1 MFHFTFNKKEFM
13 RQSTNSILMI
23 RPNNF
28 GFNEETA
35 NDNHYQNKEF
45 FESNSNENAQKEFDN
60 MVKNLKQNGISVHV
74 FQDDDINYTPDSI
87 FPNNWISFHE
97 NGDIGLYPMYAKNRR
112 LERRKEVLEFL
123 EERGFGIEN
132 IVDYSG
138 AESEN
143 KFLEGTGS
151 MILDRENRI
160 AYCSISNRSNEDLFI
175 DFCEDFEFTP
185 VLFNSFQSVGDER
198 LPIYHTNVMMCVT
211 MSYVVICLD
220 AIDDKKQR
228 KNVCEFIKKSEKELI
243 NISENQVEKFAGNM
257 LELLNDKGES
267 VLVMSKSAENS
278 LSENQKNTIT
288 NYSKI
293 ISSDINT
300 IELCG
305 GGSARCMMAEI
316 FLPKK

>member
-23 RPNNF
+23 RPSNF

-112 LERRKEVLEFL
+112 LERRPEVLEFL
-123 EERGFGIEN
+123 EEEGFGIEN

-220 AIDDKKQR
+220 SIDDKKQR

>member
-28 GFNEETA
+28 GFNEETS

-45 FESNSNENAQKEFDN
+45 LESNSNENAQKEFDN

-112 LERRKEVLEFL
+112 LERRPEVLEFL
-123 EERGFGIEN
+123 EEQGFGIEN

-198 LPIYHTNVMMCVT
+198 LPIYHTNVMMCVA

-220 AIDDKKQR
+220 SIDDKKQR
-228 KNVCEFIKKSEKELI
+228 KNVCEFIKKSEKEII

-257 LELLNDKGES
+257 LELLNGKGES